1 MVGEQIA
8 QFSFAHDESTTVP
21 CYRRTSVSL
30 GLVGED
36 LVYTDTVRDN
46 GVPVVTKSL
55 VDMMSTFGSHTESCE
70 VENGQ
75 EA

>member
-8 QFSFAHDESTTVP
+8 QFSFTS
-21 CYRRTSVSL
+21 CSNSRRTLVSL

-36 LVYTDTVRDN
+36 LEYKALAEVSEL
-46 GVPVVTKSL
+46 PVVTKTM
-55 VDMMSTFGSHTESCE
+55 VDQMSTFGTHTESCE
-70 VENGQ
+70 VENGE